1 VRVDYAAGAVEEAVL
16 AAAAGAGPSSWLLVE
31 GQGSFCHP
39 GSTATLPL
47 LRGAQPTD
55 LLLAHRAGQT
65 AIRNQSAIP
74 LPPLPELIVTLEG
87 MAALGRPAGVAP
99 PRLRAIAL
107 NTGHLESSAAVA
119 ALDEVAA
126 ATGLACF
133 DPVRDGGDALLAHLR
148 AMN

>member
-1 VRVDYAAGAVEEAVL
+1 
-16 AAAAGAGPSSWLLVE
+16 
-31 GQGSFCHP
+31 
-39 GSTATLPL
+39 
-47 LRGAQPTD
+47 
-55 LLLAHRAGQT
+55 
-65 AIRNQSAIP
+65 
-74 LPPLPELIVTLEG
+74 
-87 MAALGRPAGVAP
+87 VAP